1 MGPRYDIKPKS
12 IKFAP
17 NEPKGLSTHP
27 SILLLNM
34 KLNTLRILIVS
45 SLTLLPIAATNIH
58 AAKGEKTFGVKTGY
72 VSRNK
77 SALAGITF
85 QCGIS
90 DHFRLAPSAECIF
103 RHDDRDALQ
112 IDLDA
117 HFPFSFTG
125 ERAALY
131 PIAGIN
137 YSSWNRHS
145 TEIDDDQESK
155 DVSTRSGYLGLNAG
169 CGFEFKASST
179 LKLSLE
185 ARYSLVKSNSSVQI
199 SVGIGYMF

>member
-1 MGPRYDIKPKS
+1 MTRIS
-12 IKFAP
+12 
-17 NEPKGLSTHP
+17 
-27 SILLLNM
+27 
-34 KLNTLRILIVS
+34 LRILLVS
-45 SLTLLPIAATNIH
+45 LLTLLPITAVNIH
-58 AAKGEKTFGVKTGY
+58 AAKGDKTFGVQSGY

-77 SALAGITF
+77 SALVGITF

-103 RHDDRDALQ
+103 RHDDRDAFQ
-112 IDLDA
+112 INLDA

-125 ERAALY
+125 DRAALY
-131 PIAGIN
+131 PIAGLN

-145 TEIDDDQESK
+145 TEIDDNQISK
-155 DVSTRSGYLGLNAG
+155 DVSTRSGYMGLNAG

-179 LKLSLE
+179 LKLNIE
-185 ARYSLVKSNSSVQI
+185 ARYSLVKSNSSAQI